1 MANFKNSFDQG
12 LKAAA
17 NTAEKLAEINSVF
30 EELNTQIS
38 EASGGKIQFA
48 RETRIDRT
56 IESLLGVGLFAS
68 KKQIEKSTTTT
79 YIIATNPLSS
89 KNRKADIGQIEVSKN
104 GYPCEIKFGNDRFHC
119 DDKQGLERAL
129 SILLADPDVGK
140 ELTRLIAQPTETDT
154 N

>member
-17 NTAEKLAEINSVF
+17 NTAEKIAEINSVF

-38 EASGGKIQFA
+38 EASDGKIEIS

-56 IESLLGVGLFAS
+56 IETLLGIGIFAN

-79 YIIATNPLSS
+79 YIVATNPLST
-89 KNRKADIGQIEVSKN
+89 KTRKVDIGQIEVSKN
-104 GYPCEIKFGNDRFHC
+104 GYPCEVKFGSDRFHC

-140 ELTRLIAQPTETDT
+140 ELTKLITQPTEADT
-154 N
+154 E